1 MRALG
6 PAIED
11 VNLSDTEE
19 VAFASPDQRHGTLA
33 ARKVSTLLFCNL
45 GFQTLFFSNLGLQ
58 TLFLS
63 NSSSPR
69 RYYANSPRI
78 W

>member
-19 VAFASPDQRHGTLA
+19 VAFASPDQRRNRPSPSTGTLGS
-33 ARKVSTLLFCNL
+33 RKQGPAIEDVDLLVSDKE
-45 GFQTLFFSNLGLQ
+45 
-58 TLFLS
+58 
-63 NSSSPR
+63 
-69 RYYANSPRI
+69 
-78 W
+78 